1 MNSRSSMFFSSHLHF
16 TTRREEKQKNLYFRN
31 KYAIF
36 LGSERSLN
44 NYLLYLAFSLFL
56 THLQRMFFRR
66 SGWFRWSWWLRWSRW
81 FRWPWWFR
89 WSRWLLAQHK
99 ADSQKRTKQKQN
111 LHVTSVTKLFF
122 GYR

>member
-1 MNSRSSMFFSSHLHF
+1 MNSRSSRFFSSHLHHV
-16 TTRREEKQKNLYFRN
+16 TTRREEKLRNLYFRN
-31 KYAIF
+31 KYANF

-44 NYLLYLAFSLFL
+44 NYLLYLAFSLFP

-66 SGWFRWSWWLRWSRW
+66 SGWFRRARRFRWSRW
-81 FRWPWWFR
+81 PWWLR